1 MRCIPIPHP
10 PLSSPLAALVIAL
23 SAAVTAHA
31 QTVMPPSSAASCAQN
46 AGNGELAC
54 GSGATASPGTGA
66 TAVGINA
73 KATAD
78 AAVALGSNANAS
90 AIAAMAFGIGA
101 TASQQGSVAIGQ
113 GAISS
118 GAQSTAVGFAAR
130 AFGNDSVAVG
140 DTASAGSTS
149 VHFST
154 AIGSNTSANFA
165 SSTAIGF
172 GAQTT
177 AANQM
182 MFGTATNIYALAGAP
197 SAASRAAQKGAVLML
212 TIDAAGNVAT
222 APIPGCRCPPPPIKP
237 KSRRS

>member
-1 MRCIPIPHP
+1 
-10 PLSSPLAALVIAL
+10 
-23 SAAVTAHA
+23 
-31 QTVMPPSSAASCAQN
+31 
-46 AGNGELAC
+46 
-54 GSGATASPGTGA
+54 
-66 TAVGINA
+66 
-73 KATAD
+73 
-78 AAVALGSNANAS
+78 VALGQ
-90 AIAAMAFGIGA
+90 GA
-101 TASQQGSVAIGQ
+101 T
-113 GAISS
+113 SS

-140 DTASAGSTS
+140 DTATAGSAS

-182 MFGTATNIYALAGAP
+182 MLGTTTNIYVLPGAP
-197 SAASRAAQKGAVLML
+197 SAASRAAQKGTVLML
-212 TIDAAGNVAT
+212 TIDGAGNIAT
-222 APIPGCRCPPPPIKP
+222 APIPGCRCPAPPPIKP

>member
-1 MRCIPIPHP
+1 MRCIPSNHPHVV
-10 PLSSPLAALVIAL
+10 SPLATLAIAL
-23 SAAVTAHA
+23 TAAVVAQA
-31 QTVMPPSSAASCAQN
+31 QTVMSPSATANCVQN
-46 AGNGELAC
+46 AGNAELAC

-66 TAVGINA
+66 TAIGINA

-78 AAVALGSNANAS
+78 AAMAFGSNANAS
-90 AIAAMAFGIGA
+90 AISAMALGLGA
-101 TASQQGSVAIGQ
+101 GASQQGSVALGQ
-113 GAISS
+113 GATSS

-130 AFGNDSVAVG
+130 AFGNDSVAIG
-140 DTASAGSTS
+140 DTAAAG
-149 VHFST
+149 VNFST

-182 MFGTATNIYALAGAP
+182 MLGTTSNIYALPGAP
-197 SAASRAAQKGAVLML
+197 SAASRAAQKGTVLML
-212 TIDAAGNVAT
+212 TIDSAGNIAT
-222 APIPGCRCPPPPIKP
+222 APIPGCRCPAPPPIKP